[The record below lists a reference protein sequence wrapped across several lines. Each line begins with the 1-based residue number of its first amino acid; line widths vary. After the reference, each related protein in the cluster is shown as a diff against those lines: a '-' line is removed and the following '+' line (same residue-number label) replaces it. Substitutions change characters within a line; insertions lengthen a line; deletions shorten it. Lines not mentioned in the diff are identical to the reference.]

1 MNFSFDG
8 DFAKEY
14 GVDEAIMYNYFSYWI
29 AKNKAND
36 RHFYDGFTWTY
47 NSQKALTELFP
58 FWNRSKIQRIL
69 ASLENKGLL
78 IKGNYNQLAY
88 DRTTWYA
95 LPKFEQ
101 TLVQKQT
108 LICSNLNNERSK
120 SEQPI
125 PINYQLTNQLTTYKR
140 DIVEQSPTTPIPYA
154 EIIDYLNQKTGKH
167 FKATSEENQRY
178 IRARFKKKFTVD
190 DFKKVIDIKTAQWMN
205 DKKMSRYLRPSTLFG
220 SKFESY
226 LNEEIG
232 GNKNEVTIRT
242 DANGVKRDRLGLEIL

>member
-108 LICSNLNNERSK
+108 FVGSNLNNERSK
-120 SEQPI
+120 NEQPI
-125 PINYQLTNQLTTYKR
+125 PINYQLTNQLTTYIK
-140 DIVEQSPTTPIPYA
+140 DNVEQSTTTPIPYA
-154 EIIDYLNQKTGKH
+154 EIIDYLNSKVGSNYRATGK
-167 FKATSEENQRY
+167 KTQSL
-178 IRARFKKKFTVD
+178 IKARFNEKFTVD
-190 DFKKVIDIKTAQWMN
+190 DFKKVIDVKTSQWLNDSKMN
-205 DKKMSRYLRPSTLFG
+205 SYLRPETLFG
-220 SKFESY
+220 TKFESY
-226 LNEEIG
+226 LNEQTG
-232 GNKNEVTIRT
+232 GSRNEGTIRI
-242 DANGVKRDRLGLEIL
+242 DANGVKRDRLGLEVL